1 MTTSLSETIDRFATS
16 AVLAIMLAGLPL
28 AGVMFFVNSGVI

>member
-1 MTTSLSETIDRFATS
+1 MTNSLSQSFDRFATTS
-16 AVLAIMLAGLPL
+16 VLAIMLSGLPL